1 VGNQLMGILISD
13 FDSTLTRY
21 DFFDLVR
28 KRWPT
33 SPDDDPWEKYV
44 AGKVTHFQALAE
56 IFAAPKPLPSWPGGW
71 DGQPGLLRVQAGSPN
86 TQDLSRNPPALAGP

>member
-1 VGNQLMGILISD
+1 MSILISD

-56 IFAAPKPLPSWPGGW
+56 IFARIRTSEADLMELASSMPVSRS
-71 DGQPGLLRVQAGSPN
+71 LLESCRTAVGK
-86 TQDLSRNPPALAGP
+86 L